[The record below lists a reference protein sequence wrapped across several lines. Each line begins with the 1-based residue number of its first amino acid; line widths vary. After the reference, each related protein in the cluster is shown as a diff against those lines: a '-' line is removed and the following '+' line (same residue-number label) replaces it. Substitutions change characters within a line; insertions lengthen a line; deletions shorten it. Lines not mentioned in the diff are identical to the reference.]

1 MDRMSTVTIVRCYRC
16 LERYPEAQLR
26 AAEAP
31 CGCEHAYCE
40 ACLAAPRFGA
50 WLVFLGSR
58 CLNVFR
64 IAA

>member
-1 MDRMSTVTIVRCYRC
+1 MNRMSAITLARCYRC
-16 LERYPEAQLR
+16 LDLYPEAQLCAVR
-26 AAEAP
+26 AG

-58 CLNVFR
+58 CRDVLR
-64 IAA
+64 GAA